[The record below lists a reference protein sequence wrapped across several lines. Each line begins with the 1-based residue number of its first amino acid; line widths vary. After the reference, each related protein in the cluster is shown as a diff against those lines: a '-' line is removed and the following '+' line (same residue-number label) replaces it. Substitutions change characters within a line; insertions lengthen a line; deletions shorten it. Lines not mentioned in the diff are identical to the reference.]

1 MLFSNYNNPGG
12 MICAAALALGVFG
25 PTLVSGAGWE
35 DQVSAVKPGDFP
47 ALATPFRATYRIG
60 WGGITAAR
68 AEMVIKRPQA
78 DTYEFRA
85 DTNTVG
91 TARTLWPLDATI
103 LSTVNASRLRPIRI
117 DQTEERSDRTLRE
130 SVRFD
135 ADGADRTRT
144 IVPKSGAG
152 APRTETKRFDS
163 MSLQDFMST
172 FLLLR
177 SQSLG
182 NGETR
187 TVAVMSPSVPYLMTV
202 TVRNREE
209 ISIRAGKFRAIRI
222 SVDSIQRVKDDGS
235 LVPNKR
241 FRSATIWISDDA
253 TRQILRVQSQVFVG
267 SVFLELD
274 SVTRVAS
281 GH

>member
-1 MLFSNYNNPGG
+1 MLFLNLNNLRQFFSMTVLGG
-12 MICAAALALGVFG
+12 VMFAFH
-25 PTLVSGAGWE
+25 PVSGAAWE
-35 DQVSAVKPGDFP
+35 DQVSALKPGDFP

-60 WGGITAAR
+60 WGGVTAAR
-68 AEMVIKRPQA
+68 AEMVVKRPQT

-85 DTNTVG
+85 DSATVG
-91 TARTLWPLDATI
+91 TARGLWPMDATI
-103 LSTVNASRLRPIRI
+103 LSTVSASRLRPIRI

-135 ADGADRTRT
+135 PNGAERIRTV
-144 IVPKSGAG
+144 IAKSSAVT
-152 APRTETKRFDS
+152 PNTETKRFDS
-163 MSLQDFMST
+163 PALQDFMST
-172 FLLLR
+172 YLLLR

-182 NGETR
+182 NGDTK
-187 TVAVMSPSVPYLMTV
+187 TVAVMSPSVPYLMTL

-209 ISIRAGKFRAIRI
+209 ITTHAGKFRAIRI
-222 SVDSIQRVKDDGS
+222 SVDSIQRVKDDGA
-235 LVPNKR
+235 LVPHKR

-267 SVFLELD
+267 SVFLELE
-274 SVTRVAS
+274 SMSQLAS